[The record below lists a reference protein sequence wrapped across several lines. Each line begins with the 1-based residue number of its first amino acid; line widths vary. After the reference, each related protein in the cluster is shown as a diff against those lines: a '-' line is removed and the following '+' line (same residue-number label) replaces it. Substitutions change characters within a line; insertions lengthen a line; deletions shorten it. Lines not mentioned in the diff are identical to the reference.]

1 MDENKQEQ
9 MVSIIVPVYN
19 AEAYLP
25 EMIESVIFQNYNN
38 WELLLIDNCSMDN
51 SFEICQSYEKKD
63 VRIRVMQETEK
74 GPAAVRNHGLLAAHG
89 GYIMFLDADDF
100 LADNAVLDRFVNV
113 MKHEEADIVVGNSED
128 FRFQGFFSVGT
139 LSYVWGKLYRKQFLE
154 KNEAVFENLP
164 YAEDKLFNIQCYLC
178 NPKYAFIQETGY
190 IYRKND
196 DSISFTYRPNSL
208 ECWMAIAYR
217 LQKLLTEKEIK
228 QIHCLKDENVEREC
242 LEKKYWGFIYYLI
255 FFAIFFDAKME
266 YVEHNHSILAVK
278 KLIKMYQTDDLS
290 KETFVQ
296 LKRKTYTGKLSQKL
310 WKIMIQGFSMAMWFH
325 LYWGLA
331 FGIKLLIDL
340 RIDEKLS
347 DTGLRE

>member
-1 MDENKQEQ
+1 
-9 MVSIIVPVYN
+9 
-19 AEAYLP
+19 
-25 EMIESVIFQNYNN
+25 
-38 WELLLIDNCSMDN
+38 
-51 SFEICQSYEKKD
+51 
-63 VRIRVMQETEK
+63 
-74 GPAAVRNHGLLAAHG
+74 
-89 GYIMFLDADDF
+89 
-100 LADNAVLDRFVNV
+100 
-113 MKHEEADIVVGNSED
+113 MKHEEADIVVGNYERLWNGRRFAAASHTSFSEKNPDSED

-228 QIHCLKDENVEREC
+228 QIRCLKDENAEREC

-266 YVEHNHSILAVK
+266 YVEHNHSILAVI